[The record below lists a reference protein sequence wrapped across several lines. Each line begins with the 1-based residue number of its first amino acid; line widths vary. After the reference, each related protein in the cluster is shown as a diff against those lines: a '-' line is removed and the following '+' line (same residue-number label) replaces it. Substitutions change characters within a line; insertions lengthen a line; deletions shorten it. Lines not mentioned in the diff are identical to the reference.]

1 MHVKPRV
8 RPREHALRVVGL
20 KEAAPHEEPEQG
32 AAKRFG
38 EARRIVRGPRDERAI
53 GAKAAVGH
61 SDSRWLAY

>member
-20 KEAAPHEEPEQG
+20 EEAAPHEEPEHG

-38 EARRIVRGPRDERAI
+38 EAALATRVD
-53 GAKAAVGH
+53 AK
-61 SDSRWLAY
+61 DIILTW